1 MAFLLLFLDNKL
13 ELQRKNEVL
22 MLSSLVVEV
31 LKEYLYV
38 STLSPLRLRLGCTW
52 QPQLLVSQVAAF
64 NQDRDLQRS
73 LAVSL
78 PTNRHKG
85 TSGLISKDD
94 FL

>member
-1 MAFLLLFLDNKL
+1 
-13 ELQRKNEVL
+13 

-85 TSGLISKDD
+85 TSVLIKMTFYDQQLLFLVQICYTYGL
-94 FL
+94 